1 MQPSEIERVR
11 HSGVAARQAK
21 MTYFDNPQFHAGVP
35 TKTQRQWHD
44 WLEFG
49 NAWAAGW
56 LEEDAGSDAGMQALM
71 RVRNW

>member
-1 MQPSEIERVR
+1 
-11 HSGVAARQAK
+11 